1 MNNILQKNRTNS
13 RGVSYLAQQSHRIIR
28 VSKGMTDLSKN
39 FAINKLRQIVDK
51 VNTVE
56 MDYYCYN
63 SLPAGFQDLKCV
75 VNFSNGIVMH
85 RAYSNNTS

>member
-1 MNNILQKNRTNS
+1 M
-13 RGVSYLAQQSHRIIR
+13 
-28 VSKGMTDLSKN
+28 SKD

-56 MDYYCYN
+56 MNYYGYN